1 MGCDQAEVKS
11 CLYTVL
17 IILGEAG
24 ECDWIGLNPVCKK
37 LHIAK
42 KVIVV
47 QAAAGD
53 HINHNLA
60 TTRHYEEW
68 REKMPLEVVTI
79 NTMILEK

>member
-1 MGCDQAEVKS
+1 M
-11 CLYTVL
+11 
-17 IILGEAG
+17 
-24 ECDWIGLNPVCKK
+24 NPVCKK

-79 NTMILEK
+79 NTMILEN